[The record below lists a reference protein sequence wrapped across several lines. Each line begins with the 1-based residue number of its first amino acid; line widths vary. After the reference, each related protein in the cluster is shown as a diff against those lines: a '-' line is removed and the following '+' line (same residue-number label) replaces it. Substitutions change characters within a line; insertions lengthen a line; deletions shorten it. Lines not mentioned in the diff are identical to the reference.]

1 MCRTSSPAEGVEEA
15 QRALDRAG
23 ARAAVGAALA
33 AKTRRAL
40 DELAEQRKGVRGRP
54 DKAHTTKKR
63 RLEDAL
69 TRLDAGWLPGDEPPR
84 PPVTLVGAALA
95 EAVRTDAPHHAAPA
109 GPPVGPT
116 RNAPLRKYSTSRAL
130 PTLVST

>member
-1 MCRTSSPAEGVEEA
+1 MDGSPAEGVEEA

-84 PPVTLVGAALA
+84 PPVTLVGAALEEAPRRARGAAGRADEKRAAA
-95 EAVRTDAPHHAAPA
+95 EIFHF
-109 GPPVGPT
+109 
-116 RNAPLRKYSTSRAL
+116 
-130 PTLVST
+130 